1 MRPEA
6 APIASPRLRRAL
18 KVLVSLSF
26 VDLALILLLV
36 FLHALLSVDSL
47 ALPVQAL
54 AALLG
59 VAAVGAIAT
68 GVAYSWRVFPQ
79 HHRAILFV
87 VVITLATL
95 LAHAYVIGSPGAGTA
110 GSVSGPPGGTFNDS
124 KLTVDTTL
132 SGLVVNVTVTATGGD
147 AIANVGLTSAGAE
160 LSGPGFSNPPTY
172 SSPLQPGT
180 SATGTWDLPASGQN
194 SSITVSYQYL
204 SCYSTSSKSYGC
216 IMDEVFYVPEAMGI
230 LSGQQCSTSLSDCHM
245 EHPYLVPA
253 LLAAGMSILG
263 QYNAAGWRLFPALLG
278 TFSIPLLFGIAW
290 KVSGDKRMAH
300 LAATLLSLDVMFFSQ
315 SSGGLLD
322 VPPVFFGMGAFF
334 AYFVGLKVWK
344 FDKYAI
350 AGVLLGVAG
359 LAKET
364 AVFFV
369 LAFLAY
375 VFFFG
380 GGSRWYRV
388 YAVFK
393 VALVVGLVFAI
404 GLQAYDSTLA
414 SSAMPTFV
422 QHVSYI
428 FSYGSSLR
436 AEQLACQPTTG
447 YWCKYPNDPGG
458 PPILPTDWLL
468 YYSPVAYYATSVSVC
483 PNSVNGVCQG
493 GAYSYV
499 SLAYYGVT
507 NLIETWTVFVWVPL
521 VAYAIFRWYRNTR
534 SPHEGAQLTL
544 ELTPPEM
551 SGGTR
556 LGALALV
563 WFLGTYVPYLGL
575 FLTQRVTY
583 PFYFVP
589 AIPAV
594 ALGAS
599 WWLTRDWFPRKLMWV
614 YLAFAFLFFFVYFP
628 EKAFLPDWLR
638 VIIGH

>member
-79 HHRAILFV
+79 HHRAVLFV

-95 LAHAYVIGSPGAGTA
+95 LAHAYIIGSPGAGTA

-172 SSPLQPGT
+172 ASPLQPGT

-290 KVSGDKRMAH
+290 KVSGDKRMAY

-534 SPHEGAQLTL
+534 SPQEGAQLTL

>member
-18 KVLVSLSF
+18 KLLVSLSF
-26 VDLALILLLV
+26 VDLAVILLLV
-36 FLHALLSVDSL
+36 FLHALFSVDSL
-47 ALPVQAL
+47 VLPIQAL

-59 VAAVGAIAT
+59 VAAIGAIAT

-87 VVITLATL
+87 VAITLATL
-95 LAHAYVIGSPGAGTA
+95 LAHAYIIGSPGAGTA

-132 SGLVVNVTVTATGGD
+132 SGRVVNVTVTATGGD

-160 LSGPGFSNPPTY
+160 LSGSGFSNPPTY
-172 SSPLQPGT
+172 ASPLQPGT
-180 SATGTWDLPASGQN
+180 SATGTWDLAGSGQN

-290 KVSGDKRMAH
+290 KVSEDKRMAY

-414 SSAMPTFV
+414 TSAMPTFV

-521 VAYAIFRWYRNTR
+521 VAYAIFRWYRSTR
-534 SPHEGAQLTL
+534 SPQEGAQLTL

-551 SGGTR
+551 SGDTR

>member
-95 LAHAYVIGSPGAGTA
+95 LAHAYIIGSPGAGTA

-172 SSPLQPGT
+172 ASPLQPGT

-290 KVSGDKRMAH
+290 KVSGDKRMAY

-447 YWCKYPNDPGG
+447 YWCKYP
-458 PPILPTDWLL
+458 ILPTDWLL

-534 SPHEGAQLTL
+534 SPQEGAQLTL

>member
-95 LAHAYVIGSPGAGTA
+95 LAHAYIIGSPGAGTA

-172 SSPLQPGT
+172 ASPLQPGT

-290 KVSGDKRMAH
+290 KVSGDKRMAY

-534 SPHEGAQLTL
+534 SPQEGAQLTL